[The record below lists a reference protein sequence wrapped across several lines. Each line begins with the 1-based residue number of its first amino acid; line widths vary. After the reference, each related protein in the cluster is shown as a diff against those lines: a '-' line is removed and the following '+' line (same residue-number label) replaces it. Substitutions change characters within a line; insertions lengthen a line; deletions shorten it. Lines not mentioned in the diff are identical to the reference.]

1 MFRRERYTPL
11 VGTAALLTVATLV
24 TFQFY
29 LWREPARL
37 QADAAAD
44 LEAAVREGETLY
56 AELCA
61 SCHGDQGQGG
71 LGPALNAKSLLTSTS
86 DGQLSGLIRTGVPG
100 TAMPAWGQNY
110 GGPLTD
116 EHVRQVVAHLR
127 SWEAQASDV
136 APPVSEPDPERG
148 AEIFES
154 ICFACHGRQGEGSDR
169 GPALNDRILLTSF
182 DDDWFRE
189 TIAQGRPSRGM
200 PTWGTVLSPEE
211 IDDLV
216 ALLALWREGKTV
228 AQTPTTGE
236 TAGADLYAAACAGC
250 HGTAG
255 EGGVGPGLV
264 GNEFLA
270 SQNEAGLAEFIM
282 TGRSGTAMTGFRGR
296 LKPDEV
302 AAIVELLRS
311 WQP

>member
-37 QADAAAD
+37 QADAAAE
-44 LEAAVREGETLY
+44 LEASVREGGTLY
-56 AELCA
+56 ADLCA

-71 LGPALNAKSLLTSTS
+71 LGPPLNAKSLLASTS
-86 DGQLSGLIRTGVPG
+86 DGQLTGLIRTGVPG

-116 EHVRQVVAHLR
+116 EHVRQVVAYLR
-127 SWEAQASDV
+127 SWEAQASHV

-228 AQTPTTGE
+228 AQTPATSE
-236 TAGADLYAAACAGC
+236 AAGADFYAAACAGC
-250 HGTAG
+250 HGPAG

-270 SQNEAGLAEFIM
+270 SHGEGELAEFIM
-282 TGRSGTAMTGFRGR
+282 AGRPGTAMTGFRGR
-296 LKPDEV
+296 LNPEEV